1 MYILNRQRRITGVDK
16 LNWQDSEQQNM
27 LTEKYDSTEV
37 SGQKQNKKK
46 QQPNPKSKETRWEK
60 RDAET
65 IIEIE
70 NYTNNLRNE
79 TAMREWNAVWV
90 TCDTFCWCLPRA
102 CTHPRLCERL
112 SKIPMH
118 IYSLGNLL
126 QRSKVCSNFRITQSW
141 HDTHTD
147 SVSWIH
153 QTHCL
158 ASCCAWW
165 EINWTKI
172 LFQATSR
179 VEKVP
184 RRTWN
189 QQNKTRCTRKNA
201 PNRTILGSI
210 HEIPGICSFQFDVG
224 NLLVQKHVRSA
235 NCGESRVKSRLQQ
248 QNVATNKSS
257 SIWTI
262 PLELFNWILST
273 DQLFFALF

>member
-1 MYILNRQRRITGVDK
+1 MKCGLSD
-16 LNWQDSEQQNM
+16 
-27 LTEKYDSTEV
+27 
-37 SGQKQNKKK
+37 
-46 QQPNPKSKETRWEK
+46 
-60 RDAET
+60 
-65 IIEIE
+65 
-70 NYTNNLRNE
+70 
-79 TAMREWNAVWV
+79 MRHVLLMFAA
-90 TCDTFCWCLPRA
+90 RA
-102 CTHPRLCERL
+102 HARTHLRLCERQL
-112 SKIPMH
+112 KIPKH
-118 IYSLGNLL
+118 VYSLGNLL

-147 SVSWIH
+147 SVSWLH

-172 LFQATSR
+172 LFQATLR

-189 QQNKTRCTRKNA
+189 QQNKHDAHGKMHQT
-201 PNRTILGSI
+201 NRTILGSI
-210 HEIPGICSFQFDVG
+210 HEIPGIGSFQFDVG
-224 NLLVQKHVRSA
+224 NLLVQKHVSSA

-262 PLELFNWILST
+262 PLELFT
-273 DQLFFALF
+273 